1 MLRLILL
8 TLFLQGPLNVQTN
21 VDVQP
26 KLEHVVPTGTGIL
39 VTLINRISTKN
50 ITEGSGV
57 YAKTT
62 LPVSDG
68 AKIIIPVGTTVIG
81 KVVAA
86 ERAGRAKGKARLAIS
101 FQSLIFESGLTIPIY
116 ASLGG
121 SDTGKR
127 KGEATIE
134 AEPGKETEDVIV
146 AGARGAAT
154 GAVIGVA
161 SRGVGVGRAIGI
173 GAGAGVAAGLAEALI
188 RRGDDLTLE
197 RGTVIEIIL
206 DRPVEF

>member
-8 TLFLQGPLNVQTN
+8 TLFLQEPLNVQTN
-21 VDVQP
+21 VDFQP
-26 KLEHVVPTGTGIL
+26 KPEHVVPKGTGIL
-39 VTLINRISTKN
+39 VALINRISTKN

-68 AKIIIPVGTTVIG
+68 DRIIIPVGATVTS

-86 ERAGRAKGKARLAIS
+86 ERAGRIKGKASLAIS
-101 FQSLIFESGLTIPIY
+101 FQGLMLDIGRTIRIY

-121 SDTGKR
+121 SDTGTR
-127 KGEATIE
+127 TGEATIQ
-134 AEPGKETEDVIV
+134 AEPGKQTEDVLV

-161 SRGVGVGRAIGI
+161 SRGVGVGRAVGI
-173 GAGAGVAAGLAEALI
+173 GGGAGVAAGLAESLI
-188 RRGDDLTLE
+188 RRGDDLILE

-206 DRPVEF
+206 DRPIEF